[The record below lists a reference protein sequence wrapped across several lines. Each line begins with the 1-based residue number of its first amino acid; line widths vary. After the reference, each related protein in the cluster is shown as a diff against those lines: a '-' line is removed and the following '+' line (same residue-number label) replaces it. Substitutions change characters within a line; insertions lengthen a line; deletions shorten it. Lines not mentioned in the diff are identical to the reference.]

1 MCVTELACLTYIVIF
16 FTNDSSA
23 LLPCYVRRLSYCLLP
38 TNMLKCGAIPLEN
51 IVMKKLIQSVKGTRE
66 FYPEEMALR
75 NYLYDKVRSASQ
87 TFGYQEWDAP
97 FIEAID
103 LYAAKS
109 GEELVKKQSFTFE
122 DRGGEL
128 VTLRP
133 ELTPS
138 LARMIAAKQGELN
151 FPVRWWSFGPFW
163 RYEQPQKGRS
173 REFFQWNV
181 DLLGVNSPEADAELI
196 AMGATFLRSVGL
208 SPELALIYVNNR
220 RLMDSEFD
228 ALGITQEKRLDVS
241 NLVDRRTKMDPA
253 KWDAY
258 ALELGITQKQ
268 LDGLKD
274 ILGNLDL
281 WKKSD
286 ELTRLFAALEALGV
300 KDYVRFDPNIMRG
313 LLYYTGTVFEAFDV
327 SGSLKRAIFGGGRY
341 DNLLADV
348 GGQPLS
354 GVGFAMG
361 DVVIGIILQEA
372 GLVPEF
378 EPSPAQVLVTVFDE
392 KLWMQSFSLAS
403 ELRNAGLKVMVYP
416 EPAKLPRQFKFA
428 DKMKMKVVVTI
439 GPDEAEKGL
448 AAVKNLSNGEQV
460 IVTREAVADEVRK
473 IL

>member
-1 MCVTELACLTYIVIF
+1 MKNVI
-16 FTNDSSA
+16 
-23 LLPCYVRRLSYCLLP
+23 P
-38 TNMLKCGAIPLEN
+38 
-51 IVMKKLIQSVKGTRE
+51 SVKGTRE
-66 FYPEEMALR
+66 FYPEQMALR
-75 NYLYDKVRSASQ
+75 NYLYDKVRGASQ
-87 TFGYQEWDAP
+87 SFGYQAWDGP
-97 FIEAID
+97 FIETID

-109 GEELVKKQSFTFE
+109 GEELVKKQSFTFQ
-122 DRGGEL
+122 DRGGDS

-163 RYEQPQKGRS
+163 RYEAPQRGRS
-173 REFFQWNV
+173 REFFQWNI
-181 DLLGVNSPEADAELI
+181 DMLGVDSPEADAELI
-196 AMGATFLRSVGL
+196 AIGAEFLRSVGL
-208 SPELALIYVNNR
+208 NPERALIYVNNR

-228 ALGITQEKRLDVS
+228 ALDISQEKRLDVS

-258 ALELGITQKQ
+258 ALELGMTQSQ

-274 ILGNLDL
+274 ILGNFEL
-281 WKKSD
+281 WKKSE
-286 ELTRLFAALEALGV
+286 ELTRLFAALEVLGV
-300 KDYVRFDPNIMRG
+300 SEYVKFDPNIMRG
-313 LLYYTGTVFEAFDV
+313 LLYYTGTVFECFDV
-327 SGSLKRAIFGGGRY
+327 SGSVKRAIFGGGRY

-372 GLVPEF
+372 GLLPEF
-378 EPSPAQVLVTVFDE
+378 EPTPASVLVTVFDE
-392 KLWMQSFSLAS
+392 KLWLESYKLAA
-403 ELRNAGLKVMVYP
+403 ELRSTGLNVMVFP
-416 EPAKLPRQFKFA
+416 EPAKLQKQFKYA
-428 DKMKMKVVVTI
+428 DKMKMKVAVTV

-448 AAVKNLSNGEQV
+448 VAVKNLVSGEQV
-460 IVTREAVADEVRK
+460 IVKREAVADVIGK